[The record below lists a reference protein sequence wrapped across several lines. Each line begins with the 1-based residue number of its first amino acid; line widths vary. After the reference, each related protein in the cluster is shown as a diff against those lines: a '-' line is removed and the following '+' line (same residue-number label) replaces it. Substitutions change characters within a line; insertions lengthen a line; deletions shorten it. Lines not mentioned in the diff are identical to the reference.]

1 MAVLNTGL
9 ATPSRGFTIDYSCR
23 FNDDDSPKLTRT
35 PGSASNRR
43 TFTFSAWIKLGA
55 TVSANQRG
63 IFGSYSNGS
72 NTCNIQIQ
80 SGGEVLLEH
89 YVSGYQIFLQST
101 MKLRDPSSWYHIV
114 VAVDTTQATEANR
127 VKMYIN
133 GSQIT
138 DFLTSSPYTYPAQNL
153 ETRVNNTNSHEVGI
167 VNGAYYWDGLMA
179 EVHFIDGTALD
190 HTSFGEE
197 GDYGEW
203 KPIEVTGLTYGT
215 NGFYLDFSDSA
226 ALGDDAAGSNDWTVN
241 NLAAAD
247 QMLDTPT
254 NNFCT
259 LMPMANISLSEG
271 NTKVTTTR
279 TGYWDG
285 SHGSLGVSSGKWYY
299 EVVSDVTDSDN
310 FRAQPGW
317 IAEPSA
323 QTKTWNGLGGTG
335 DPSGSHNNNYQ
346 NQPHTTSW
354 YKDGSTDGTVA
365 TLADDLS
372 IVQWA
377 IDLDN
382 NKVYYGVNNTWEAND
397 GGTDG
402 NPSGGTNESLVCNS
416 GVGDYTPVFM
426 IRSDGTIGSNTMWFN
441 FGQDSSFAG
450 TKTAQGNADGNGYG
464 DFYYTPPTDFLALCT
479 ANLDTPA
486 VIPSEH
492 FSTKIWTGTT
502 ADQAITGVGFQPDF
516 VWIKKRNGA
525 YNHYLNDAVRGQGK
539 TVFTDGIWAEYDYG
553 ATMLESFDSDGFTLD
568 GDGNYVN
575 KNAETYVGWN
585 WKANGSG
592 SANTDG
598 DMAETVTVSANT
610 DAGFSI
616 VTYTGDGSAAT
627 VGHGLSKAPE
637 LIIIKNRS
645 VEADDWAVYHSSN
658 TAAPETDYLLLSTTA
673 PTADD
678 AAMWN
683 DTAPSATVFTV
694 GTNHSV
700 NADDETYIA
709 YCFHSVEGYSKV
721 GSYKGNNDAD
731 GTFIYLGFRPK
742 YFMIKASSTTD
753 GWVIYDSLRD
763 SDGTSGYNKGTAK
776 MRLFADN
783 DPAETEI
790 GTLDFLSNGVK
801 IRASG
806 LAMNEAHTYI
816 YLAFAE
822 TPFKYA
828 NAR

>member
-9 ATPSRGFTIDYSCR
+9 AKTSAGDFTIPYSCR
-23 FNDDDSPKLTRT
+23 FDRASSDTLSRT
-35 PGSASNRR
+35 PSAGNRKTWTLSVWVKR
-43 TFTFSAWIKLGA
+43 D
-55 TVSANQRG
+55 N
-63 IFGSYSNGS
+63 FGSINGIMG
-72 NTCNIQIQ
+72 TPET
-80 SGGEVLLEH
+80 GGIGMLRLMFDASDNLGMH
-89 YVSGYQIFLQST
+89 SDTGSWYQLIT
-101 MKLRDPSSWYHIV
+101 TAKYRDPSAWYHIV
-114 VAVDTTQATEANR
+114 VAQDTTQVTNTDR
-127 VKMYIN
+127 VKMYVN
-133 GSQIT
+133 GTQIT
-138 DFLTSSPYTYPAQNL
+138 DFNTENYPPEDTTPAW
-153 ETRVNNTNSHEVGI
+153 
-167 VNGAYYWDGLMA
+167 NGAHAHYIGDGYTTGDEQFGGHLA
-179 EVHFIDGTALD
+179 EMHFIDGTTLTP
-190 HTSFGEE
+190 TSFGET

-203 KPIEVTGLTYGT
+203 KPIEVTGLTYGDE
-215 NGFYLDFSDSA
+215 GFYLDFADSA
-226 ALGDDAAGSNDWTVN
+226 ALGDDESGNTNDFTVN
-241 NLAAAD
+241 NLTAAD

-616 VTYTGDGSAAT
+616 VTYTGDGSAGT
-627 VGHGLSKAPE
+627 VGHGLSKAPDMV
-637 LIIIKNRS
+637 IVKSRS
-645 VEADDWAVYHSSN
+645 AAGHWYVYHSGN
-658 TAAPETDYLLLSTTA
+658 TSAPETDRLLLSTVNITD
-673 PTADD
+673 DD
-678 AAMWN
+678 AAYWN
-683 DTAPSATVFTV
+683 DTAPTSSVFTV
-694 GTNHSV
+694 GTNSDV
-700 NADDETYIA
+700 NTDDNTYVA
-709 YCFHSVEGYSKV
+709 YCFHSVDGFSKF
-721 GSYKGNNDAD
+721 GSYTGNNDDD
-731 GTFIYLGFRPK
+731 GTFVYTGFRPK
-742 YFMIKASSTTD
+742 LVILKTNVTGTD
-753 GWVIYDSLRD
+753 SWMMYDTEREP
-763 SDGTSGYNKGTAK
+763 YNLADTA
-776 MRLFADN
+776 LFADTSG
-783 DPAETEI
+783 AESTSAAKAI
-790 GTLDFLSNGVK
+790 DILSNGFKMRGADGAV
-801 IRASG
+801 
-806 LAMNEAHTYI
+806 NDAHTYV
-816 YLAFAE
+816 YMAWAE
-822 TPFKYA
+822 TPFKYS